1 MKMKKQ
7 NKTKENKLKMN
18 LTIDADSLDELKRL
32 EHHIEGLL
40 DLDNWPEIKSVY
52 GVEVEEI

>member
-1 MKMKKQ
+1 MK
-7 NKTKENKLKMN
+7 NTTKEIKLTMN

-32 EHHIEGLL
+32 EHHIEELL

-52 GVEVEEI
+52 GVEVEEIKE

>member
-1 MKMKKQ
+1 MK
-7 NKTKENKLKMN
+7 NKTKEIKLTMN

-40 DLDNWPEIKSVY
+40 DLDNWTEIKSVY
-52 GVEVEEI
+52 GVEVEEIEG